1 MNEADAID
9 LGRAALWAILVA
21 SVPAVA
27 AAMVVG
33 VIIALFQT
41 LTQIQESTL
50 TFVPKIVVILAVITI
65 TAPYIGQQIYAF
77 TEEVYS
83 HIETG
88 F

>member
-21 SVPAVA
+21 SGPAVA

>member
-9 LGRAALWAILVA
+9 LGRAAIWAILVA
-21 SVPAVA
+21 SGPAVA
-27 AAMVVG
+27 AAMVIG
-33 VIIALFQT
+33 IIIALFQT

-50 TFVPKIVVILAVITI
+50 TFVPKILVVLAVITI
-65 TAPYIGQQIYAF
+65 TAPYVGQQIYAF

>member
-9 LGRAALWAILVA
+9 LGRAAIWAILVA
-21 SVPAVA
+21 AGPAVA
-27 AAMVVG
+27 AAMVIG
-33 VIIALFQT
+33 IIIALLQT

-50 TFVPKIVVILAVITI
+50 TFVPKIVVVLAVITI
-65 TAPYIGQQIYAF
+65 TAPFIGGQIYAF

-83 HIETG
+83 HIEKG

>member
-9 LGRAALWAILVA
+9 LGRAAIWAILVA
-21 SVPAVA
+21 SGPAVA
-27 AAMVVG
+27 AAMVIG
-33 VIIALFQT
+33 VIIALLQA

-65 TAPYIGQQIYAF
+65 TAPFIGEQIYAF
-77 TEEVYS
+77 TEQVYS